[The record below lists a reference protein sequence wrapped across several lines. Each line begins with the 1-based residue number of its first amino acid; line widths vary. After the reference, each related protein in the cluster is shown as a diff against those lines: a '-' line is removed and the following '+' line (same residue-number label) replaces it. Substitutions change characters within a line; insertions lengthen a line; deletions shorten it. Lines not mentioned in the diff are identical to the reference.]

1 MKIKAIIFDFDGL
14 ILDTESVWFECYQEI
29 LSRYEMELTLEHFAP
44 SIGTHGNDFI
54 DYVEKTIGK
63 PGIGRIIDQEVYV
76 LHQQK
81 MQLIEARE
89 GVADYLH
96 TAREMELRI
105 GLATSSNRAWI
116 ERFLGKLG
124 LREYFEVIKTS
135 DDVSAVKPDPE
146 LYLRV
151 VDELGV
157 KPEEALAF
165 EDSLN
170 GLRAAK
176 AAGLHCAIVPNPVT
190 SLLPFEHYDLRLDSM
205 AEMPLGA
212 VLERIIVQSRL

>member
-1 MKIKAIIFDFDGL
+1 MTIKAVIFDFDGL
-14 ILDTESVWFECYQEI
+14 ILDTESVWFECYREV
-29 LSRYEMELTLEHFAP
+29 LSGYELELTLDRFAP
-44 SIGTHGNDFI
+44 SIGTHGTEFL
-54 DYVEKTIGK
+54 DYVEETIGQ
-63 PGIGRIIDQEVYV
+63 PGIGSIIDQEVYK

-81 MQLIEARE
+81 MELIEARE

-96 TAREMELRI
+96 TAREMGLRI
-105 GLATSSNRAWI
+105 GLATSSNRDWI
-116 ERFLGKLG
+116 EHFLGRLG

-146 LYLRV
+146 LYLRAT
-151 VDELGV
+151 DELGV

-176 AAGLHCAIVPNPVT
+176 AAGLHCTIVPNPVT

-205 AEMPLGA
+205 AEMPLA
-212 VLERIIVQSRL
+212 AMLERLAAEKK

>member
-1 MKIKAIIFDFDGL
+1 MKIKAVIFDFDGL
-14 ILDTESVWFECYQEI
+14 ILDTESVWFECYQEV
-29 LSRYEMELTLEHFAP
+29 LSRYEMELTLERFAP

-54 DYVEKTIGK
+54 DYVEQTIGK
-63 PGIGRIIDQEVYV
+63 PGIGRIIDQEVSV

-96 TAREMELRI
+96 TAREMGLRI

-116 ERFLGKLG
+116 ERFLGRLG
-124 LREYFEVIKTS
+124 LREYFEAIKTS

-151 VDELGV
+151 TDELGV

-176 AAGLHCAIVPNPVT
+176 AAGLHCTIVPNPVT
-190 SLLPFEHYDLRLDSM
+190 SLLPFEHHDLRLDSM

-212 VLERIIVQSRL
+212 VLERIIIQGRL